1 VDGTKW
7 EQSTDQAPWA
17 ARYGHALQAL
27 AGPARED
34 QPGVLVLI
42 GGATYT
48 GAGDIFLNDV
58 WTSMD
63 GSHWVLQTAN
73 ASWSPRAGHAATAI
87 NRNGVTQ
94 LLIAGGQDMT
104 GLFNDVWASTDGKV
118 WVQMTPSAPWAARSW
133 HTLIAVQGHLL
144 LLGGH
149 VSDELDADVDEVLR
163 RDVWSSVDGANWEL
177 ASPGAAFA
185 GRERLAASAWRGT
198 MALVVGGR
206 GEAGN
211 LGDIWGTPGG
221 PGTDQGGLP
230 YLDSAGRRNPD
241 LD

>member
-1 VDGTKW
+1 
-7 EQSTDQAPWA
+7 
-17 ARYGHALQAL
+17 
-27 AGPARED
+27 
-34 QPGVLVLI
+34 
-42 GGATYT
+42 
-48 GAGDIFLNDV
+48 
-58 WTSMD
+58 
-63 GSHWVLQTAN
+63 
-73 ASWSPRAGHAATAI
+73 
-87 NRNGVTQ
+87 
-94 LLIAGGQDMT
+94 MT